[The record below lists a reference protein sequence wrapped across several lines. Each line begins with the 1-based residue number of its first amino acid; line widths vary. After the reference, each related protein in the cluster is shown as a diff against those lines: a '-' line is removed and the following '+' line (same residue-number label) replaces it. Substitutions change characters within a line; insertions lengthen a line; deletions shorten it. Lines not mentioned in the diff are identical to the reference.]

1 MISRAKR
8 LDRIPPYLFG
18 EIAAAKRKAVAE
30 GKDLIDLGIGDPDR
44 PTPPDIIEELNRA
57 AHDPITHRYDESP
70 AGDPIFLE
78 AVADWYRKRFEVDL
92 EPNSEVLLLIGSKE
106 GLAHTAW
113 TFIDPGDIS
122 LVPDPAYTVYK
133 VGTWLAGGEIYP
145 LPLKKENG
153 FLPVLDEVP
162 PEVANKAKLLWLN
175 YPNNPTDAV
184 ASQAFF
190 QRAVEFAHRYNLL
203 IVSDLAYSECAYDGY
218 RPPSILQT
226 EGAKEV
232 AIELHSLSKMFNMT
246 GWRIAMA
253 VGNGEALSHLNKLKS
268 NVDSKQF
275 SAISRAAAYAI
286 RHGDNSET
294 IELYRHRR
302 NILVAGLQSLGWPVE
317 PPKATFY
324 VWTPTPSGE
333 SSIAF
338 AKRLLERAG
347 VLVIP
352 GIGYGDYGEGY
363 VRMSLTVPG
372 DQNGE
377 RLNEAVKRLEAT
389 VPYR

>member
-1 MISRAKR
+1 MSRAKR

-18 EIAAAKRKAVAE
+18 EIAAAKRKAFAE
-30 GKDLIDLGIGDPDR
+30 GMDVIDLGIGDPDR
-44 PTPPDIIEELNRA
+44 PTPSDIIEELDRA

-70 AGDPIFLE
+70 AGEPVFLQ
-78 AVADWYRKRFEVDL
+78 AVADWYRKRFGVELD
-92 EPNSEVLLLIGSKE
+92 PGSEVLLLIGSKE

-113 TFIDPGDIS
+113 TFIDRGDIS

-133 VGTWLAGGEIYP
+133 VGTWLADGEVYP
-145 LPLKKENG
+145 LPLRKENG
-153 FLPVLDEVP
+153 FLPVLDEVA

-175 YPNNPTDAV
+175 YPNNPTGAV
-184 ASQAFF
+184 ANEAFYR
-190 QRAVEFAHRYNLL
+190 QAVEFAHRYQLL
-203 IVSDLAYSECAYDGY
+203 IISDLAYSECAYDGY

-302 NILVAGLQSLGWPVE
+302 NILVAGLKSLGWPVE

-352 GIGYGDYGEGY
+352 GIGYGNYGEGY

-377 RLNEAVKRLEAT
+377 RLTEVVKRLEAN
-389 VPYR
+389 VPYC